1 MMFARSK
8 LVILL
13 LVCIVISV
21 ESLETQTGICSYYTG
36 SGTTASGEAYNERA
50 LTAAHPTWPFGT
62 RVRVSNARGNSVSV
76 VINDRGPF
84 VQGRI
89 LDLSKRAAEKLG
101 IIEAGLERH
110 CRIVRLT

>member
-1 MMFARSK
+1 MMFVKSG
-8 LVILL
+8 LMSLL
-13 LVCIVISV
+13 LVGIVISV
-21 ESLETQTGICSYYTG
+21 ESLETETGICSYYTG

-62 RVRVSNARGNSVSV
+62 RVGVFNARGNGVTV

-84 VQGRI
+84 VHGRI

-101 IIEAGLERH
+101 IIEVGLERH
-110 CRIVRLT
+110 CKIVRLT